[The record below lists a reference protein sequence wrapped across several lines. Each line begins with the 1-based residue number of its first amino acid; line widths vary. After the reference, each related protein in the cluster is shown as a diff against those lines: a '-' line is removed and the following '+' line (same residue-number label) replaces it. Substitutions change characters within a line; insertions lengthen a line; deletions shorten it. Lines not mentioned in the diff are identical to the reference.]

1 MFKLAEHVKAI
12 SKLSLILLL
21 CGAAILG
28 AIFSYLWVMGTFYNI
43 PIETVSLSIVDV
55 EFPVTNA
62 TRFNV
67 TVLNPSYSPRD
78 AVITE
83 IRFTVEDNATFYG
96 VMETEP
102 DLPFT
107 LERGSSQ
114 TFVCTSYWGGFAG
127 KTITVHVM
135 VENASGP
142 NYAYQ
147 TPTVKITVN
156 PVFNPRVTV
165 EHFNVTV
172 RNSKESV
179 INLTITDI
187 VVNGITVEHE
197 KITPSLPKVLPP
209 NGSETF
215 FCNWNWQDLG
225 GQNVTVIVRTKERYE
240 GIGTAPELGIAYLD
254 IEKVLFDETD
264 TNHFMIVIKN
274 LEDST
279 VDANLDS
286 IEITLHDGSIIKINE
301 TGPPPFNLEFLRNI
315 RPIYRNESL
324 KLKCTWNWTTYRN
337 KPINVTASTTQGFQ
351 VIPESV
357 TTPPEVFVRIIEAN
371 FSLTDTTHFNL
382 TVKNLETSLKNV
394 NVNKIEVKVDEKKE
408 VVMEDTILLERDSTK
423 SFNITWNWEDSANKN
438 VTIMVYTEEGFNDSY
453 TLQLPSVKLEI
464 ENVSFGKFFDGID
477 YFNITIRNDDLSLFN
492 VTIWEI
498 TIETP
503 EGMFFS
509 VIDAIP
515 ALSPNG
521 TELVKG
527 NKETFSCVSEWKWSN
542 YINQEIVFHV
552 TTRRG
557 FKVSVTVTVKP
568 PP

>member
-1 MFKLAEHVKAI
+1 MFKLTGHVKAI
-12 SKLSLILLL
+12 SKLSLMLLL

-43 PIETVSLSIVDV
+43 PIETVSLSIIDV

-83 IRFTVEDNATFYG
+83 IRFTIEDNATFYG
-96 VMETEP
+96 VMKTEP

-147 TPTVKITVN
+147 TPTVKMTVN
-156 PVFNPRVTV
+156 PVFNPRVSV

-172 RNSKESV
+172 NNSEESV

-187 VVNGITVEHE
+187 VVNRITVERE
-197 KITPSLPKVLPP
+197 KITPSLPQVLPP
-209 NGSETF
+209 NSSVAF
-215 FCNWNWQDLG
+215 FCNWDWRAVG
-225 GQNVTVIVRTKERYE
+225 KENVTVIVRTEERYE
-240 GIGTAPELGIAYLD
+240 GVGTVLEPGMAYLD
-254 IEKVLFDETD
+254 VEKVLFNETD
-264 TNHFMIVIKN
+264 TNYFEVYIRN
-274 LEDST
+274 TNYST
-279 VDANLDS
+279 IEASLDRAR
-286 IEITLHDGSIIKINE
+286 IEITLEDGKIIKINE
-301 TGPPPFNLEFLRNI
+301 TSPSLDLLSLPPEEVSPSI
-315 RPIYRNESL
+315 
-324 KLKCTWNWTTYRN
+324 KCIWNWTLYRN
-337 KPINVTASTTQGFQ
+337 KSINVTAYTKQGFQ
-351 VIPESV
+351 VTPESV

-371 FSLTDTTHFNL
+371 FSLTDTSHFNL
-382 TVKNLETSLKNV
+382 TVKNLETSLEDV
-394 NVNKIEVKVDEKKE
+394 NVNKIEVIVDGKSE
-408 VVMEDTILLERDSTK
+408 VVMEDTIPLEIGSAK
-423 SFNITWNWEDSANKN
+423 PFNLTWNWEDSANKN

-477 YFNITIRNDDLSLFN
+477 YFNITIGNDALSLFN

-503 EGMFFS
+503 EGIFFS

-521 TELVKG
+521 TELTIG
-527 NKETFSCVSEWKWSN
+527 TKETFSCISEWKWSS

-568 PP
+568 PS